1 VSWAGPAEVDS
12 DGIDDTLRLLLRDLA
27 KESVKP
33 TIGRARVGQRTVRP
47 RATVTVMNSAAT
59 PRLLV
64 GLSIVYGA
72 TVAMVAVTGGNAGIV
87 AAVGGIVV
95 GACWALYSVLR
106 PKRPTDS

>member
-33 TIGRARVGQRTVRP
+33 TIRRARGQRTVRP

-59 PRLLV
+59 ARLLV

-72 TVAMVAVTGGNAGIV
+72 TVAIVAVTGGNAGIV
-87 AAVGGIVV
+87 AAVGGILV
-95 GACWALYSVLR
+95 GASWALYSVLR
-106 PKRPTDS
+106 PKRPTDA